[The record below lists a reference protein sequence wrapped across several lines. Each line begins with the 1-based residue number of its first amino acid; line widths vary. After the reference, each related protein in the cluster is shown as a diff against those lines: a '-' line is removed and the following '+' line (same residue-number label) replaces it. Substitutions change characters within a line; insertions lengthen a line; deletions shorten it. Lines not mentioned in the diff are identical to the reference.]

1 MCICVKE
8 DGGEHKMLQ
17 EEKKKVLFTVREPHT
32 LSVLLVLVIQH
43 RRGAGELQRPDD
55 GGRER
60 ETAAP
65 VIYSQVP
72 TKHIST
78 I

>member
-1 MCICVKE
+1 MHMCE
-8 DGGEHKMLQ
+8 GGWGRTQ
-17 EEKKKVLFTVREPHT
+17 DASRGKKKVLFTVREPHT